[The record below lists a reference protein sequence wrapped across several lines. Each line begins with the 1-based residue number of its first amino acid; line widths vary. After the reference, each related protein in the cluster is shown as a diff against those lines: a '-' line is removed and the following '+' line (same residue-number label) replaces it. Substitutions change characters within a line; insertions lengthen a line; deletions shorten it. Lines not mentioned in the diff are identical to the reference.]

1 MHYPPTHAATSL
13 CLATLLLSS
22 KATVY
27 AEQYP
32 ASRALLSGAC
42 SKALPANTPI
52 GQPQN
57 ISITSSNVLRSYLLV
72 IPPLYTAQA
81 STPVIFSFHGGNR
94 NASEQL
100 ELDQLT
106 STFFNNNSIVVYPQ
120 GINKKWEGDPEQT
133 QNDTQFVTDIMT
145 SLESTYCIDSNRI
158 YATGKSDGGGFCN
171 TLACHP
177 VLSTKIAA
185 FAPVSGAFY
194 IDVQPCTPSSVPI
207 PCTPGRSKI
216 PMLEFHGGE
225 DETIHYSGQ
234 RNRSNECLPTIPH
247 WVREWAE
254 RDGLGLKNVTTE
266 LTNDT
271 LVYTY
276 GTGNETGLVT
286 HVFDSSIG
294 HDWPSTELNDD
305 FRRNGDGPATFN
317 ATSIILEWFQQ
328 YVLPSDENPPSRN

>member
-1 MHYPPTHAATSL
+1 MHSFLPRAAAFL
-13 CLATLLLSS
+13 CLATLLFPSE
-22 KATVY
+22 ATVY
-27 AEQYP
+27 AEQHPVSPSLP
-32 ASRALLSGAC
+32 AEVC
-42 SKALPANTPI
+42 NKALPANTTI

-57 ISITSSNVLRSYLLV
+57 IPITSSGVLRSYLLV

-81 STPVIFSFHGGNR
+81 SSPVIFSFHGGNR
-94 NASEQL
+94 DAIDQL
-100 ELDQLT
+100 ELDELT
-106 STFFNNNSIVVYPQ
+106 SPFFNNNSIVVYPQ
-120 GINKKWEGDPEQT
+120 GINQKWEGDPGQT
-133 QNDTQFVTDIMT
+133 QNDTQLVTDIIA
-145 SLESTYCIDSNRI
+145 SLESIYCVDSNRI

-177 VLSTKIAA
+177 TLSTKIAA

-207 PCTPGRSKI
+207 PCSPGRTKV
-216 PMLEFHGGE
+216 PMLEFHGGK
-225 DETIHYSGQ
+225 DKTIHYSGQ
-234 RNRSNECLPTIPH
+234 ANRSNECLPTIPH
-247 WVREWAE
+247 WVREWAK

-294 HDWPSTELNDD
+294 HDWPSTELNGDS
-305 FRRNGDGPATFN
+305 RRDGDAPATFN
-317 ATSIILEWFQQ
+317 ATSMIMEWF
-328 YVLPSDENPPSRN
+328 

>member
-1 MHYPPTHAATSL
+1 MHYFLPRAAASL
-13 CLATLLLSS
+13 CWATLLFPSE
-22 KATVY
+22 ATVY
-27 AEQYP
+27 AEQHP
-32 ASRALLSGAC
+32 VSPLLPSEVC
-42 SKALPANTPI
+42 SKALPANTTI
-52 GQPQN
+52 GKPQN
-57 ISITSSNVLRSYLLV
+57 ISITSSNVPRSYLLV

-81 STPVIFSFHGGNR
+81 SSP
-94 NASEQL
+94 E
-100 ELDQLT
+100 
-106 STFFNNNSIVVYPQ
+106 
-120 GINKKWEGDPEQT
+120 KWEGDPGQT
-133 QNDTQFVTDIMT
+133 QNDTQLVTDIIA
-145 SLESTYCIDSNRI
+145 SLESTYCVDSNRI

-207 PCTPGRSKI
+207 PCSPGRSKVPI
-216 PMLEFHGGE
+216 LEFHGGK
-225 DETIHYSGQ
+225 DKTIHYSGQ
-234 RNRSNECLPTIPH
+234 ANRSNECLPTIPH
-247 WVREWAE
+247 WVREWAK

-305 FRRNGDGPATFN
+305 SRRDADDPATFN
-317 ATSIILEWFQQ
+317 ATSMIMEWFQKH
-328 YVLPSDENPPSRN
+328 VLPSG